1 MVFEFR
7 FPDVGEGIHEG
18 EIVEWKVKE
27 GDSISKD
34 QVIALIETDKAVVEV
49 PSPRPGTVVKLN
61 CRVGEKIKVGEVLI
75 TIAEQGEKVSGK
87 TAPEKKKAVEIPKE
101 TPLQKIAAKKAA
113 EKSMEAKAEKKKD
126 AGGVVGSIESGS
138 AVIGPSMEGRDAKKI
153 PVETDD
159 ALALPK
165 TRKLAEELGVDLK
178 KLKGSGEGGRIRDED
193 VKAFAEHVP
202 VAGTPS
208 NAPKVSFDAFGRTLE
223 IPMSATRK
231 RIAEKMS
238 ISFSKIPHAVE
249 MVEVDVTELNEVRQ
263 KEKEVAENK
272 GFKLTYLPFIVRAV
286 VYALEK
292 NPYLNSS
299 YDEEKQEIK
308 LKQYYNIGVA
318 VETPHGLMVPVVKR
332 CNEKSILK
340 IAEETNKLAILSR
353 SREIKLEDLQG
364 GTFTITNYGSIGG
377 TFGVPIINYPEVAI
391 LGVGRIQE
399 KPVVTGQG
407 MMGHKIEIRKMLPL
421 SLSFDHRVVDG
432 GQAGQFIC
440 DLAKLLEDP
449 KLFMIDID

>member
-1 MVFEFR
+1 MKMVYEFR

-27 GDSISKD
+27 GERISKD

-49 PSPRPGTVVKLN
+49 PSPRSGIVSKLN
-61 CRVGEKIKVGEVLI
+61 FKEGEKIRVGEVLL
-75 TIAEQGEKVSGK
+75 TIAEDGEKISQKQVAAK
-87 TAPEKKKAVEIPKE
+87 QKE
-101 TPLQKIAAKKAA
+101 TPLQKIAANKAA
-113 EKSMEAKAEKKKD
+113 EKPPETKTEKKKD
-126 AGGVVGSIESGS
+126 AGGVVGKIETGS
-138 AVIGPSMEGRDAKKI
+138 SVLAPSKEGTGGKKI
-153 PVETDD
+153 AAETDE

-165 TRKLAEELGVDLK
+165 TRKLAEELGVDLS
-178 KLKGSGEGGRIRDED
+178 KLRGSGEGRRITDDD

-238 ISFSKIPHAVE
+238 LSFSKIPHAVE
-249 MVEVDVTELNEVRQ
+249 MVEVDVTELNEVRRR
-263 KEKEVAENK
+263 EKEVAENK
-272 GFKLTYLPFIVRAV
+272 GFGLTYLPFIVRAV
-286 VYALEK
+286 VAALEK

-299 YDEEKQEIK
+299 YDEEKQEIV
-308 LKQYYNIGVA
+308 LKQYYNIGIA

-340 IAEETNKLAILSR
+340 IAEEINKLAILAR

-377 TFGVPIINYPEVAI
+377 TFGVPIINHPEVAI

-407 MMGHKIEIRKMLPL
+407 ITGHKIEIRKMLPL
-421 SLSFDHRVVDG
+421 SLSFDHRVIDG
-432 GQAGQFIC
+432 AQAAQFIA
-440 DLAKLLEDP
+440 DLTKLLEDP
-449 KLFMIDID
+449 SLFMIGID